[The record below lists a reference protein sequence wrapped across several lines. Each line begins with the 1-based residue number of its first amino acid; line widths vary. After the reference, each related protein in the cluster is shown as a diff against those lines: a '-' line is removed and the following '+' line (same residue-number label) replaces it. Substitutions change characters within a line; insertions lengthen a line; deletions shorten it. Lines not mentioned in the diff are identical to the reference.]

1 MTCAM
6 IEYLRD
12 PAEIH
17 RRTVAIL
24 ERELATLAVPDA
36 LRPVALAV
44 VQAAAM
50 PDAATALAASPGAAA
65 RAMAALRDGAPIL
78 VDAAM
83 VAHGIDRAHLPRDN
97 DVVCTL
103 NDPETRPLAERLGTT
118 RSAAALELWGDRLAG
133 AVVAIGNA
141 PTALFHL
148 LDRIEQ
154 GWPMP
159 AVVLGF
165 PVGFVG
171 AAESKDALAAQS
183 RIPFIVLQGRRGGS
197 AMAAAAVNA
206 LAAPQRWLAT

>member
-1 MTCAM
+1 M

-12 PAEIH
+12 AAEIH
-17 RRTVAIL
+17 RRTVAIM
-24 ERELATLAVPDA
+24 ERETAGLAVADD
-36 LRPVALAV
+36 LRAVALAV

-65 RAMAALRDGAPIL
+65 RGVAALRDGAPVL

-83 VAHGIDRAHLPRDN
+83 VAHGIDRAHLPRSN
-97 DVVCTL
+97 DVVCRL
-103 NDPETRPLAERLGTT
+103 NDPATRPLAERLGTT
-118 RSAAALELWGDRLAG
+118 RSAAAVELWADQLAG
-133 AVVAIGNA
+133 AVVVIGNA

-148 LDRIEQ
+148 MDRIEQ

-183 RIPFIVLQGRRGGS
+183 RIPFIVVRGRRGGS

-206 LAAPQRWLAT
+206 LAAPQRWLAP

>member
-12 PAEIH
+12 AAEIH
-17 RRTVAIL
+17 RRTVAIM
-24 ERELATLAVPDA
+24 EREMAGLAVAGD

-65 RAMAALRDGAPIL
+65 RATAALRDGAPIL

-83 VAHGIDRAHLPRDN
+83 VAHGIDRAHLPN
-97 DVVCTL
+97 GNQVVCTL
-103 NDPETRPLAERLGTT
+103 NDPATRSLAERLGTT
-118 RSAAALELWGDRLAG
+118 RSAAAIELWGDRLAG

-148 LDRIEQ
+148 MDRIEQ

-183 RIPFIVLQGRRGGS
+183 SIPFIVLRGRRGGS

-206 LAAPQRWLAT
+206 LAAPQRWLAP

>member
-1 MTCAM
+1 M
-6 IEYLRD
+6 IEYLHD
-12 PAEIH
+12 AAEIH
-17 RRTVAIL
+17 RRSVAII
-24 ERELATLAVPDA
+24 ERETAALAVPYA
-36 LRPVALAV
+36 LRPVARAV

-50 PDAATALAASPGAAA
+50 PDVATALVASPGAVE
-65 RAMAALRDGAPIL
+65 RGVAALGAGAPVL

-83 VAHGIDRAHLPRDN
+83 VAHGIDRTCLPN
-97 DVVCTL
+97 GNEVVCTL
-103 NDPETRPLAERLGTT
+103 NATETRALAERLGTT
-118 RSAAALELWGDRLAG
+118 RSAAAIELWRGRLAG

-148 LDRIEQ
+148 MDRIAE

-171 AAESKDALAAQS
+171 AAESKEALAAQTA
-183 RIPFIVLQGRRGGS
+183 IPFIVIRGRRGGS

-206 LAAPQRWLAT
+206 LAAPERWHAR